1 MIKIYVGK
9 SASGKDH
16 FLNEAVKSGRYER
29 VVFYTTRP
37 KRPKEVEGIDYYFVS
52 EDMFLEM
59 QNTGRL
65 AEFRSY
71 STLVNKE
78 SKIWY
83 YGSPY
88 LMDYKT
94 KDYVA
99 VLDVQGAVDYIKKY
113 GSDYI
118 AIEFI
123 EASDE
128 LREARA
134 IKRGGFDKT
143 EWDRRVIDDGKKFS
157 KLAKYYLAWLCE
169 GIKVV
174 NNEFEINGK
183 AIERELI
190 CDSRTVIEPII
201 RTDFATA
208 LDLIN
213 FADMAYLLHYGF
225 KDEDILHL
233 ADIYKNDDKD
243 KYRTKILD
251 LLCECNF
258 HQECNYLVDEDY
270 DAINTMYQ
278 QSEELPQF

>member
-16 FLNEAVKSGRYER
+16 FLNEAVKSGKYER
-29 VVFYTTRP
+29 VVSYTTRP
-37 KRPKEVEGIDYYFVS
+37 KRPKEVNGIDYYFVS
-52 EDMFLEM
+52 EDMFSEM
-59 QNTGRL
+59 QKTGRL
-65 AEFRSY
+65 AESRTY
-71 STLVNKE
+71 RTLVNNKSE
-78 SKIWY
+78 IWY

-143 EWDRRVIDDGKKFS
+143 EWDRRNIDDSKKFS
-157 KLAKYYLAWLCE
+157 VLAKYYLAWLCK

-190 CDSRTVIEPII
+190 CDRLSLEPVI
-201 RTDFATA
+201 RANFSTA

-213 FADMAYLLHYGF
+213 IPEMAYLLDYGF
-225 KDEDILHL
+225 TVSDIFHL
-233 ADIYKNDDKD
+233 VDIYKNDDKD

-258 HQECNYLVDEDY
+258 HRECNYLVDEDY
-270 DAINTMYQ
+270 DAINAMYQ
-278 QSEELPQF
+278 PSEEIPQF